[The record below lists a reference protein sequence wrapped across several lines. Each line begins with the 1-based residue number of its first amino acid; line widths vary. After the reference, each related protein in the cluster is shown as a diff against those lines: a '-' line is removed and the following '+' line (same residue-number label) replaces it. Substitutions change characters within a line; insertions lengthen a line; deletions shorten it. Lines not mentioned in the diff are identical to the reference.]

1 MRHPNSGTLPVNRRV
16 MHTLVEILPRIRSL
30 GRREA
35 VRFTDGIRTRVWS
48 YADLH
53 ERIAAFAAL
62 LKARGTRPG
71 DRLVLWAEN
80 GPEWVAA
87 FWGSIVRGVVVV
99 PVDAQ
104 SSHARV
110 RRIRE
115 EAAARLLVHDSDRR
129 LDEPGVDCL
138 PIDGVPDLPSASDA
152 VFENVGEDDVVEILY
167 TSGTTAAPRG
177 VVHRHRN
184 ICANLTPIAREI
196 DRYARWARPFQ
207 PIRFLNAVPLSHMLG
222 QSMGLFIPPLLGGA
236 AVFMR
241 ERRPGALVRAVRA
254 ERVSVLVCVPRIL
267 AGLRAEIERRH
278 PATASPAGRVPGV
291 ARRWWRHRRA
301 HADLGWKF
309 WAFVVG
315 GARLDPDLEAY
326 WSRIGLLVVQGYGL
340 TETSPVV
347 AVNHPFHARRGTL
360 GTRIGNQEVRLAA
373 DGEILV
379 RGPSVVQEYVGGAGR
394 TTPVTDADGWF
405 HTGDIG
411 ALDAE
416 NHLVFRGRKK
426 DVIVTA
432 DGLNIHPEDV
442 EGVLDMHPD
451 VLDSAVV
458 AVAGPHGERPHA
470 VMILKRGADPESV
483 IEDANRKLEPS
494 QRLRDWSIWP
504 GESLPRTAST
514 GKLQRHRVRAA
525 LGPDGADPAPSA
537 APADTLIDLVSGATG
552 RERGRL
558 RPDRHLEFDLGL
570 SSLERVELL
579 AAIEERYGIEMD
591 EAAFA
596 GLETIGDIDARIQEH
611 RSGPSNVE
619 PATARVAAPRWA
631 RNRVVRAVGRWI
643 VALVVAPVL
652 ALFARVELRGAGRLR
667 ELERPVLFAATHAS
681 HVDVPVILKALPPP
695 WRRRIAPAVLQEYFF
710 PPGTGG
716 ARRTLAYLLTCG
728 VFNAFPLP
736 QRMGQIRDSLR
747 YAGELVDAGY
757 CPLVFPEGRRT
768 EDGRIQAFRPG
779 VGFMAARL
787 DLPVVPLRLH
797 GTFELF
803 PKGARWPR
811 TGAVIVQVGIATR
824 PREGESYDGFAHRL
838 EQSMRAMSPTR
849 PGKADGEGGPQKRR
863 P

>member
-1 MRHPNSGTLPVNRRV
+1 
-16 MHTLVEILPRIRSL
+16 MHTLVEILPRMRSL

-35 VRFTDGIRTRVWS
+35 VRFSDGIRTRIWS
-48 YADLH
+48 YAELH
-53 ERIAAFAAL
+53 DRITAFAAF
-62 LKARGTRPG
+62 LKARGAGPG
-71 DRLVLWAEN
+71 DRLVLWSEN
-80 GPEWVAA
+80 GPEWVAV
-87 FWGSIVRGVVVV
+87 FWASIARGVVVV
-99 PVDAQ
+99 PVDAR

-115 EAAARLLVHDSDRR
+115 EAGARLLVHDPDRPV
-129 LDEPGVDCL
+129 DDPGAECRS
-138 PIDGVPDLPSASDA
+138 IDGVRDLPSATDA
-152 VFENVGEDDVVEILY
+152 AFEDVGEDDVVEILY
-167 TSGTTAAPRG
+167 TSGTTAAPKG
-177 VVHRHRN
+177 VFHRHRN

-207 PIRFLNAVPLSHMLG
+207 PIRFLNAVPLSHVFG

-241 ERRPGALVRAVRA
+241 ERRPGAVVRTLRA

-267 AGLRAEIERRH
+267 AGLRSEIQRRR
-278 PATASPAGRVPGV
+278 PDLAAPVGRVPGV
-291 ARRWWRHRRA
+291 ARRWWRHRRV
-301 HADLGWKF
+301 HSDLGWKF

-340 TETSPVV
+340 TETSSVV
-347 AVNHPFHARRGTL
+347 SVNHPFHARRGTL
-360 GTRIGNQEVRLAA
+360 GTRVGGQEIRLAS

-379 RGPSVVQEYVGGAGR
+379 RGPGVVEEYVGGGAAM
-394 TTPVTDADGWF
+394 PVTDADGWF

-411 ALDAE
+411 AIDAE
-416 NHLVFRGRKK
+416 NRLVYRGRKK
-426 DVIVTA
+426 DVIVTS

-442 EGVLDMHPD
+442 EGVLNMDPD

-458 AVAGPHGERPHA
+458 AAAGPHGERPHA
-470 VMILKRGADPESV
+470 VMILNRGADPEAV
-483 IEDANRKLEPS
+483 IEEANRRLERP
-494 QRLRDWSIWP
+494 QRLQGWSIWP

-525 LGPDGADPAPSA
+525 LGRDAA
-537 APADTLIDLVSGATG
+537 APAPDDAPPDTLIDVVSGATG

-558 RPDRHLEFDLGL
+558 SADRNLELDLGL

-579 AAIEERYGIEMD
+579 AAIEEHYGVEID
-591 EAAFA
+591 EADFA
-596 GLETIGDIDARIQEH
+596 GLETIGDIDARIREH
-611 RSGPSNVE
+611 GSRPSTVE
-619 PATARVAAPRWA
+619 RETERVRAPRWA
-631 RNRVVRAVGRWI
+631 RNGIVRAAGRWI
-643 VALVVAPVL
+643 VALVVGPIL
-652 ALFARVELRGAGRLR
+652 ARFMRVELRGAERLR
-667 ELERPVLFAATHAS
+667 ELDPPVLFAATHAS
-681 HVDVPVILKALPPP
+681 HVDVPVILKALPRP

-710 PPGTGG
+710 PPGNGG

-747 YAGELVDAGY
+747 YAGELVGAGY

-797 GTFELF
+797 GTFRLF

-811 TGAVIVQVGIATR
+811 KGTVIVQVGTPTR
-824 PREGESYDGFAHRL
+824 PRMGETYDAFAGRL
-838 EQSMRAMSPTR
+838 ERVMREMSP
-849 PGKADGEGGPQKRR
+849 PGPWSAGGGNGPQKSR